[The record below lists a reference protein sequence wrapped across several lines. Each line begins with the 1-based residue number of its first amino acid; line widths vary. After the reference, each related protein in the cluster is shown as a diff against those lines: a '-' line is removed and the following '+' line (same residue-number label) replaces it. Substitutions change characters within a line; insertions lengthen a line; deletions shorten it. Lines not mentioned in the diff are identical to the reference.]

1 MTDVYVVRN
10 QLGQFWGK
18 SKAWADGREPKAIM
32 RSAHEDEAFNTLF
45 ELSSKDFELRG
56 EVVKVEL
63 SEKREPVVEPSEH
76 LIEPAPAPGKGP
88 VVAEQSEQE
97 SAAAEPID
105 DVAQELPAEEP
116 QAEISEEPQAEIPE
130 ESQAEVSQDPPNEGR

>member
-56 EVVKVEL
+56 EVIKVEL

-76 LIEPAPAPGKGP
+76 LIELAPAPEKAA
-88 VVAEQSEQE
+88 VVAEQSEQNSSPDE
-97 SAAAEPID
+97 QID
-105 DVAQELPAEEP
+105 DVAEAPPGEVAEEP
-116 QAEISEEPQAEIPE
+116 HAQVSKEPPT
-130 ESQAEVSQDPPNEGR
+130 DGR